1 MSAHVEYQ
9 GFEAH
14 DSFREY
20 SIRVRTVGDEED
32 MDFVVVITND
42 AFLKHRVR
50 YQDAPEICF
59 AKLQKELALCEEGE
73 SPARR
78 MKISEAELA
87 EYRSAHAPKSPLA
100 KLDKKLR

>member
-1 MSAHVEYQ
+1 MSDHVEYL
-9 GFEAH
+9 GFEAG
-14 DSFREY
+14 DSVREY
-20 SIRVRTVGDEED
+20 TMRVRGVGDDSERE
-32 MDFVVVITND
+32 FIVVITND

-78 MKISEAELA
+78 LKISEAELA
-87 EYRSAHAPKSPLA
+87 EYRSAHTPKSPLSS
-100 KLDKKLR
+100 LDNRR